1 MQPRKALG
9 RGLDALIPSAE
20 QNPVEEKIMMAG
32 VPPSLGER
40 VKSVPTGAIVPNR
53 LQPRK
58 VFDEEKINDLAASIK
73 EQGII
78 QPLIVTQVG
87 PNRYELI
94 AGERR
99 LRASKIAGLA
109 EVPVIIKS
117 ADTEKMLE
125 LAIIENIQRE
135 DLNAIEEALAIKEL
149 IDQFGYTQEEAAK
162 SLGKTRVSVAN
173 SLRLLNLPK
182 LVQDDV
188 SAGRMSAGH
197 ARALL
202 SITNL
207 QEQLQLR
214 EKILRS
220 NLTVRDIEKMV
231 QDIRTPLQKSR
242 KVSAPLTPQLKLI
255 IDEMTRTLA
264 TKVRIETDKE
274 KKGGKVIIEYYSP
287 QDLDRVYRTIV
298 DENQ

>member
-287 QDLDRVYRTIV
+287 QDLDRVYRAIV

>member
-1 MQPRKALG
+1 M
-9 RGLDALIPSAE
+9 DALIPTAE
-20 QNPVEEKIMMAG
+20 PNPVEEKIMMPG
-32 VPPSLGER
+32 VPPNLGER
-40 VKSVPTGAIVPNR
+40 VKTVPVESIVPNR

-73 EQGII
+73 EQGVI

-99 LRASKIAGLA
+99 LRASKVAGLS

-125 LAIIENIQRE
+125 IAIIENIQRE
-135 DLNAIEEALAIKEL
+135 DLNPIEEALAIKEL
-149 IDQFGYTQEEAAK
+149 IEQFAYTQEEAAK

-182 LVQDDV
+182 LIQDDV
-188 SAGRMSAGH
+188 SAGKISAGH

-202 SITNL
+202 SVTNL

-220 NLTVRDIEKMV
+220 GLTVRDIEKMV
-231 QDIRTPLQKSR
+231 QDIRTPVQKT
-242 KVSAPLTPQLKLI
+242 KKITVPLTPQMKLI
-255 IDEMTRTLA
+255 VDEMTRTLA
-264 TKVRIETDKE
+264 TKVRIEADRE
-274 KKGGKVIIEYYSP
+274 KKGGKVVIEYYSP
-287 QDLDRVYRTIV
+287 QDLDRVYRAIV
-298 DENQ
+298 DEN